1 MSPDSRVTSSRL
13 SKPACTAHPEC
24 SVSGASTRR
33 NPASRSHSKGS
44 ERLPSSMRVHVVGAG
59 PVGLLLTA
67 LLQPMEGFTVHLYEK
82 RREYTRTRMVQL
94 APYLVADS
102 VESYRA
108 DAIDGD
114 SVGAI
119 FDPPELA
126 QGLAFRQ
133 SIPADLSALV
143 RSWAAGFC
151 PLRSIERSISD
162 LIDAR
167 GLNPVQRNAAVVT
180 MEDATAML
188 RPGDILIDSTGSR
201 SLLRDHLVPGAG
213 DVEEGANTLKVRLE
227 YALVITF
234 LYGQPYDCNES
245 CKYYKNIENAR
256 YKFIPMVH
264 RTHYDGSVSHV
275 TGIVNISAEEY
286 EAMPSRFDGE
296 WLRSNVPSVAES
308 MDRFI
313 DKIKQETHGE
323 ILGDLEILRI
333 PLDLYRARNATS
345 RLWRNAGAPDHP
357 FACSPV
363 FLAGDA
369 AIGSPYFQSI
379 SLGFESAMHLAG
391 LIAQSD
397 LPPDDML
404 GRYELFTYKQWLR
417 VYMRSKMIKHNK
429 DLFESLDDPLALLEK
444 LHIY

>member
-1 MSPDSRVTSSRL
+1 
-13 SKPACTAHPEC
+13 
-24 SVSGASTRR
+24 
-33 NPASRSHSKGS
+33 
-44 ERLPSSMRVHVVGAG
+44 MRVHVVGAG

-67 LLQPMEGFTVHLYEK
+67 LLQSMEGFSVRLYEK

-108 DAIDGD
+108 DDIDGD
-114 SVGAI
+114 SVEAI
-119 FDPPELA
+119 FDPLELER
-126 QGLAFRQ
+126 GLVFRQ
-133 SIPADLSALV
+133 SIPSDLSALLK
-143 RSWAAGFC
+143 SWALGFC
-151 PLRSIERSISD
+151 PLNSIEQSISV

-167 GLNPVQRNAAVVT
+167 GIDGVERTAAVLT
-180 MEDATAML
+180 AEDAIAML
-188 RPGDILIDSTGSR
+188 EPGEVLIDSTGSR
-201 SLLRDHLVPGAG
+201 SLLRDHLVPGTS
-213 DVEEGANTLKVRLE
+213 DREDGANTVKVRLE

-245 CKYYKNIENAR
+245 CKYYKNIENAH

-275 TGIVNISAEEY
+275 TGIVNISAEEF
-286 EAMPSRFDGE
+286 ETMPSRCDGE
-296 WLRSNVPSVAES
+296 WLRGNFPGVAAS

-313 DKIKQETHGE
+313 DKIKEETHGE
-323 ILGDLEILRI
+323 ILGDLEVVRI
-333 PLDLYRARNATS
+333 PLDLYRARNATNRQWLTAAS
-345 RLWRNAGAPDHP
+345 DHP
-357 FACSPV
+357 FASSPV
-363 FLAGDA
+363 FLAGDS

-379 SLGFESAMHLAG
+379 SLGFECAMFLAG
-391 LIAQSD
+391 LIAQRD
-397 LPPDDML
+397 LPLQVLLD
-404 GRYELFTYKQWLR
+404 RYELYIYKQWLR